1 MDTGHKT
8 LRWNYLFLDWY
19 MQNDDLSL
27 MKNENAS
34 GTAFDLM
41 SLAIDEDPY
50 AFFRIFMHISNSY
63 PTHNTKLY
71 RTCIHFICTICPDQ
85 LMVNLERI
93 IGVSSK
99 DDVLFYAP
107 VPHMTKRIAAFVERA
122 AKKDPE
128 YADLLEGKLVNK
140 KAATIIEEDDLSVK
154 ELLEKILDEPAFNH
168 IQL

>member
-1 MDTGHKT
+1 MDAGHKT
-8 LRWNYLFLDWY
+8 LKWNYMFLDWY
-19 MQNDDLSL
+19 MQNDDAILI
-27 MKNENAS
+27 KNENAS

-63 PTHNTKLY
+63 PFTKTKLY

-85 LMVNLERI
+85 VMVNLERI
-93 IGVSSK
+93 ITIGSK
-99 DDVLFYAP
+99 DDILFYAP
-107 VPHMTKRIAAFVERA
+107 IPHMTKKITAFVERMS
-122 AKKDPE
+122 KKDSA
-128 YADLLEGKLVNK
+128 YTDLLNGKLTNHE
-140 KAATIIEEDDLSVK
+140 APIIIKDKNLSVK

>member
-1 MDTGHKT
+1 
-8 LRWNYLFLDWY
+8 
-19 MQNDDLSL
+19 
-27 MKNENAS
+27 
-34 GTAFDLM
+34 
-41 SLAIDEDPY
+41 
-50 AFFRIFMHISNSY
+50 
-63 PTHNTKLY
+63 
-71 RTCIHFICTICPDQ
+71 
-85 LMVNLERI
+85 MVNLERI

>member
-8 LRWNYLFLDWY
+8 LKWNYIFLDWY
-19 MQNDDLSL
+19 MQNDDVI
-27 MKNENAS
+27 MIKNENVV

-63 PTHNTKLY
+63 TIQKTKLY
-71 RTCIHFICTICPDQ
+71 RTCIHFICTICPDHV
-85 LMVNLERI
+85 MVNIERI
-93 IGVSSK
+93 IAIGSK
-99 DDVLFYAP
+99 DDILFYAP
-107 VPHMTKRIAAFVERA
+107 IPHMTKRIMAFVERMS
-122 AKKDPE
+122 KK
-128 YADLLEGKLVNK
+128 YSGYTDLLNGKLTNEEVPIIIDEK
-140 KAATIIEEDDLSVK
+140 KMSVK